1 VLHFFNPLDTVLYKR
16 MGRIDYYCEQLAEK
30 KSREIIENVGLLENQ
45 DMWDFVLILLQ
56 YWVIASLLILIIIYF
71 INRLTF

>member
-1 VLHFFNPLDTVLYKR
+1 

-30 KSREIIENVGLLENQ
+30 KSREIIENVGFLENQ
-45 DMWDFVLILLQ
+45 DMSDFVLLLLQ
-56 YWVIASLLILIIIYF
+56 YWFIASLLILAVIYF

>member
-30 KSREIIENVGLLENQ
+30 KSQEIIENVGLLENQ
-45 DMWDFVLILLQ
+45 DM
-56 YWVIASLLILIIIYF
+56 
-71 INRLTF
+71 